1 MKFLKYFILILL
13 LWEISSFSLDVFG
26 ETAGGYAS
34 MLTNLLLIGYYF
46 LSKKR
51 KIVFPFL
58 ILGGLYFI
66 FSGLIEVP
74 DEKYFIN
81 EFIKYL
87 ILIIGGAEVARDTS
101 LKDLGYILFFGALS
115 ILMHALFFAD
125 GYGRYSGFYLDPNA
139 GAFVCLI
146 GYVLTFKFENKRLK
160 LIFLF
165 VFTFTGVLT
174 FSRFFLLMWLI
185 INVLAVAS
193 DRKNSQG
200 LVIGF
205 GALLLLV
212 SLATIIQLNTAR
224 FSIIENLFE
233 KRIQTTAFTEDSRT
247 TQWSSYLN
255 DIYKNPIF
263 GNGYKSFMGSENR
276 QGVHNTY
283 LMIIGESGIIPFL
296 ILIIIYLRMFMKSMI
311 YFRSQLHLFLLAIC
325 LLGILMV
332 IHNYFANDFLI
343 FISIW
348 LFVKLGDNANVIKEK
363 RDTEN
368 IPPLRPISK
377 DVLGY

>member
-13 LWEISSFSLDVFG
+13 LWEISSFSLEVFG

-51 KIVFPFL
+51 KLVFPFL
-58 ILGGLYFI
+58 ILGALYFI

-74 DEKYFIN
+74 DEKFFIN

-87 ILIIGGAEVARDTS
+87 ILIVGGAEVARDTS
-101 LKDLGYILFFGALS
+101 LKDLCYILFIGALS
-115 ILMHALFFAD
+115 ILVHALFFAD

-139 GAFVCLI
+139 GAFVSLI
-146 GYVLTFKFENKRLK
+146 GYCLTFKIDNKRLK
-160 LIFLF
+160 LILLF
-165 VFTFTGVLT
+165 AFTFTGVIT
-174 FSRFFLLMWLI
+174 FSRFFLLMWLLV
-185 INVLAVAS
+185 NLLAVAS

-200 LVIGF
+200 FMIGF
-205 GALLLLV
+205 GALVLLL
-212 SLATIIQLNTAR
+212 SLASILQLNTAR

-233 KRIQTTAFTEDSRT
+233 NKIQTTAFTEDSRT
-247 TQWSSYLN
+247 TQWTSYLN

-283 LMIIGESGIIPFL
+283 LMVIGESGIIPFL
-296 ILIIIYLRMFMKSMI
+296 ILIIIYLGMLKKSMS
-311 YFRSQLHLFLLAIC
+311 YFKSELHLFLIAISVM
-325 LLGILMV
+325 GILMV

-348 LFVKLGDNANVIKEK
+348 LFVRLGDNF
-363 RDTEN
+363 DTINMKNHTED
-368 IPPLRPISK
+368 IPILRPISR
-377 DVLGY
+377 GI

>member
-13 LWEISSFSLDVFG
+13 LWEISSFSLELFG

-51 KIVFPFL
+51 KLVFPFL
-58 ILGGLYFI
+58 ILGALYFI

-74 DEKYFIN
+74 DEKFFIN

-87 ILIIGGAEVARDTS
+87 ILIVGGAEVARDTS
-101 LKDLGYILFFGALS
+101 LKDLCYILFIGALS
-115 ILMHALFFAD
+115 ILVHALFFAD

-139 GAFVCLI
+139 GAFVSLI
-146 GYVLTFKFENKRLK
+146 GYCLTFKIDNKRLK
-160 LIFLF
+160 LILLF
-165 VFTFTGVLT
+165 AFTFTGVIT
-174 FSRFFLLMWLI
+174 FSRFFLLMWLLV
-185 INVLAVAS
+185 NLLAVAS

-200 LVIGF
+200 FMIGF
-205 GALLLLV
+205 GALVLLL
-212 SLATIIQLNTAR
+212 SLASILQLNTAR

-233 KRIQTTAFTEDSRT
+233 NKIQTTAFTEDSRT
-247 TQWSSYLN
+247 TQWTSYLN

-283 LMIIGESGIIPFL
+283 LMVIGESGIIPFL
-296 ILIIIYLRMFMKSMI
+296 ILIIIYLGMLKKSMS
-311 YFRSQLHLFLLAIC
+311 YFKSELHLFLIAISVM
-325 LLGILMV
+325 GILMV

-348 LFVKLGDNANVIKEK
+348 LFVRLGDNF
-363 RDTEN
+363 DTINMKNHTED
-368 IPPLRPISK
+368 IPILRPISR
-377 DVLGY
+377 GI

>member
-13 LWEISSFSLDVFG
+13 LWEISSFSLEVFG

-51 KIVFPFL
+51 KLVFPFL
-58 ILGGLYFI
+58 ILGALYFI

-74 DEKYFIN
+74 DEKFFIN

-87 ILIIGGAEVARDTS
+87 ILIVGGAEVARDTS
-101 LKDLGYILFFGALS
+101 LKDLCYILFIGALS
-115 ILMHALFFAD
+115 ILVHALFFAD

-139 GAFVCLI
+139 GAFVSLI
-146 GYVLTFKFENKRLK
+146 GYCLTFKIDNKRLK
-160 LIFLF
+160 LILLF
-165 VFTFTGVLT
+165 AFTFTGVIT
-174 FSRFFLLMWLI
+174 FSRFFLLMWLLV
-185 INVLAVAS
+185 NLLAVAS

-200 LVIGF
+200 FMIGF
-205 GALLLLV
+205 GALVLLL
-212 SLATIIQLNTAR
+212 SLASILQLNTAR

-233 KRIQTTAFTEDSRT
+233 NKIQTTAFTEDSRT
-247 TQWSSYLN
+247 TQWTSYLN

-283 LMIIGESGIIPFL
+283 LMVIGESGIIPFL
-296 ILIIIYLRMFMKSMI
+296 ILIIIYLGMLKKSMS
-311 YFRSQLHLFLLAIC
+311 YFKSELHLFLIAISVM
-325 LLGILMV
+325 GILMV

-348 LFVKLGDNANVIKEK
+348 LFVRLGDNF
-363 RDTEN
+363 DTIDMKNHTED
-368 IPPLRPISK
+368 IPILRPISR
-377 DVLGY
+377 GI